1 MQRQSSDMLMQ
12 SDLKQLNISISNLIE
27 RETKDK
33 NNRIE
38 LRRKIQ

>member
-1 MQRQSSDMLMQ
+1 MQRQSTDMLKQ
-12 SDLKQLNISISNLIE
+12 SDLKQLNASISNLIE
-27 RETKDK
+27 RETRDK